1 MDITAE
7 VIADFRIWPGGMD
20 IFEDTV
26 KFPDA
31 LLQYALCRGD
41 VATGSRRWGE
51 YQPDCHSNK
60 MTGMFLYTAAWL
72 SMYYPDG
79 KGGDVNTEARLNVA
93 SKSVGDES
101 IAYRVPQ
108 MMEVNNDFLT
118 YTVFG
123 QEFYS
128 LRKKIGMGALAV

>member
-1 MDITAE
+1 
-7 VIADFRIWPGGMD
+7 
-20 IFEDTV
+20 
-26 KFPDA
+26 
-31 LLQYALCRGD
+31 
-41 VATGSRRWGE
+41 
-51 YQPDCHSNK
+51 

-93 SKSVGDES
+93 SKSVADES

-118 YTVFG
+118 FTIFG